1 MPKDDAAGDHSSA
14 GNEGPPAVK
23 RAAKNARF
31 DSAPRPR
38 PPVVR
43 VPDFPPEA
51 GSAFRALLQAS
62 PIGLAITT
70 FDEGRYIE
78 VSASETP
85 LTGYTRAELL
95 GRRALDLGFYDD
107 PEDAQEVRR
116 LLIAQGTV
124 QNYPFRFRK
133 KSGEVRWGLLS
144 ANLIEFAGKSCLLS
158 TVADVTD
165 LRSMERAHKLNEARV
180 LLASES
186 ATVGWWE
193 WEIGNDTVRCNDF
206 YYTMLGY
213 APQEFPVTY
222 EAWKELLHPE
232 DRQASI
238 AVVEE
243 MLSGARESFDMEGRL
258 RRRDGTYHWVRGIGR
273 VFSKR
278 PDGIPLQAFGL
289 HVDIHDRKTSE
300 ERLRRFNEELERL
313 VHERTAELERSNEE
327 LRRETEARRAA
338 EAELRAL
345 AEELTQINNAL
356 QVVLRKSREE
366 SEAQMRRLVNAMQ
379 ELVLPHIESLRE
391 SGLSHRQ
398 AVHLDLL
405 QETLHG
411 ISSSEI
417 QLLEEVQRR
426 LTPAE
431 FRIAKLIRSGKT
443 SKEIGD
449 LLSIS
454 PRTVETHRKHIRRK
468 LKLPDRSQN
477 LKSFLSSLRMS
488 ANTP

>member
-1 MPKDDAAGDHSSA
+1 MPKESATGGRSSA
-14 GNEGPPAVK
+14 VDASPAAAMQAPKRARLDSVSPPWPPAF
-23 RAAKNARF
+23 RA
-31 DSAPRPR
+31 
-38 PPVVR
+38 
-43 VPDFPPEA
+43 PDFPPEA
-51 GSAFRALLQAS
+51 GSAFRALLQAN

-78 VSASETP
+78 VSDSETA
-85 LTGYTRAELL
+85 LTGYTREELV
-95 GRRALDLGFYDD
+95 GRRVLDLGFYDD
-107 PEDAQEVRR
+107 PEDALEMRR
-116 LLIAQGTV
+116 LLISRGTV

-133 KSGEVRWGLLS
+133 KSGDLRWGLFS

-158 TVADVTD
+158 TVSDVTD
-165 LRSMERAHKLNEARV
+165 LRTMERSHKLNEARV

-186 ATVGWWE
+186 SAVGWWE
-193 WEIGNDTVRCNDF
+193 WEIGNGIVRCNDF
-206 YYTMLGY
+206 YYSMLGY

-222 EAWKELLHPE
+222 EVWKELLHPE
-232 DRQASI
+232 DQRAAI
-238 AVVEE
+238 ALVEE
-243 MLSGARESFDMEGRL
+243 MLAGAKEAFDIEVRL
-258 RRRDGTYHWVRGIGR
+258 RRRDGGYHWVRGIGR
-273 VFSKR
+273 VFSKGA
-278 PDGIPLQAFGL
+278 DGLPLQAFGL

-313 VHERTAELERSNEE
+313 VRERTAELERSNEE
-327 LRRETEARRAA
+327 LRRETEARRSA

-345 AEELTQINNAL
+345 TEELTQINNAL

-366 SEAQMRRLVNAMQ
+366 SDFQVRRLVNAVH

-405 QETLHG
+405 QETLRG
-411 ISSSEI
+411 IALSEI

-431 FRIAKLIRSGKT
+431 FRIARLIRAGKS
-443 SKEIGD
+443 SKEIGY

-468 LKLPDRSQN
+468 LELRERSQN
-477 LKSFLSSLRMS
+477 LKSFLSSLLET
-488 ANTP
+488 AK